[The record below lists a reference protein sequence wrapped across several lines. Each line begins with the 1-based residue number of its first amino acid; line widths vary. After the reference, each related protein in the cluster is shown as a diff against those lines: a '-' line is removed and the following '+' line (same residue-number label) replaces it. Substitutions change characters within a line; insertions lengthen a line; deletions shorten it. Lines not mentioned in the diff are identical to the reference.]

1 MALRVMP
8 TVGAEVLIDHLGV
21 AQRGVVASVASDGRA
36 LQVATADGRVQTF
49 TLNRATARFSRD
61 GELVGPRLRFAEGE

>member
-21 AQRGVVASVASDGRA
+21 VQRGVVASVHPDARSLKVATEDGR
-36 LQVATADGRVQTF
+36 LQTF
-49 TLNRATARFSRD
+49 TLNHATARFTLH
-61 GELVGPRLRFAEGE
+61 GELVGPRLRFAELD